1 MRNSHIRRLIVK
13 KSDDSILGITIL
25 RSAVG
30 NIPSQGIDLAE
41 VELPGETPSEN
52 IGKLQ
57 MIICPYCQTTFEDK
71 EKIDKHM
78 NTVHLLNC

>member
-1 MRNSHIRRLIVK
+1 VK
-13 KSDDSILGITIL
+13 KQDGSILGITTL

-41 VELPGETPSEN
+41 VELPGESPSEN
-52 IGKLQ
+52 IRKLAV
-57 MIICPYCQTTFEDK
+57 IICPYCQSTFKDK
-71 EKIDKHM
+71 ENIDEHV